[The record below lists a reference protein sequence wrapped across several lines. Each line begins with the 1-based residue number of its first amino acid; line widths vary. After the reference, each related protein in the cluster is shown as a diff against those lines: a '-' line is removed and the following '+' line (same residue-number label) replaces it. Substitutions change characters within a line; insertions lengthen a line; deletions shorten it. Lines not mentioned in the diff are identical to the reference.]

1 MGCSSVRRLDSYG
14 LYHNF
19 DCLSGGEVFGTLIV
33 MEIKNKANESDIK
46 RETRLLESSQLF
58 GSDNEIMIRH
68 QGSVYRL
75 RITRNGKLIMNK

>member
-1 MGCSSVRRLDSYG
+1 MGYSSVRRLDSIG
-14 LYHNF
+14 LYYNF
-19 DCLSGGEVFGTLIV
+19 ICLSGGKIFGTLII
-33 MEIKNKANESDIK
+33 MEIKNK

-68 QGSVYRL
+68 EDSIYRL

>member
-1 MGCSSVRRLDSYG
+1 
-14 LYHNF
+14 
-19 DCLSGGEVFGTLIV
+19 